1 MKRILAIIP
10 LLMIATA
17 SLAADEK
24 DITADNAVDQC
35 LDKYYEFSS
44 ECLED
49 LNDKTEAELKKAYE
63 TKLKSL
69 ERVDYT
75 KWWMGDEDRKKRMI
89 EAFRKSQRD
98 WLTYRDGY
106 CDVATT
112 AAQGTHF
119 LGAASVGCN
128 INMNKRRIKEIQLT
142 EVEMKR

>member
-1 MKRILAIIP
+1 MKKIAFLFST
-10 LLMIATA
+10 LLISHTLMAV
-17 SLAADEK
+17 DQK

-49 LNDKTEAELKKAYE
+49 LNEKTEAELKKAYE

-98 WLTYRDGY
+98 WLTYRDSY
-106 CDVATT
+106 CEVATIGE
-112 AAQGTHF
+112 QETHF
-119 LGAASVGCN
+119 IGAAWTGCT

-142 EVEMKR
+142 VVETTR

>member
-1 MKRILAIIP
+1 MKKIAFLFST
-10 LLMIATA
+10 LLISHTLMAV
-17 SLAADEK
+17 DQK
-24 DITADNAVDQC
+24 DITADNAVGQC

-63 TKLKSL
+63 TKLKAL

-98 WLTYRDGY
+98 WLTYRDSY
-106 CDVATT
+106 CEVATIGE
-112 AAQGTHF
+112 QETHF
-119 LGAASVGCN
+119 IGAAWTGCT

-142 EVEMKR
+142 VVETTR

>member
-1 MKRILAIIP
+1 MKRIMAIIP

-24 DITADNAVDQC
+24 DITSDNAVDQC

-142 EVEMKR
+142 VVEKTQ

>member
-1 MKRILAIIP
+1 MKKIAFIISV
-10 LLMIATA
+10 LLVSHG

-69 ERVDYT
+69 ARVDYT

-98 WLTYRDGY
+98 WLTYRDSY
-106 CDVATT
+106 CEVATIGK
-112 AAQGTHF
+112 QETHF
-119 LGAASVGCN
+119 IGAAWTGCT
-128 INMNKRRIKEIQLT
+128 INMNKRRIKEIQLIV
-142 EVEMKR
+142 VETTR

>member
-44 ECLED
+44 ECLEG
-49 LNDKTEAELKKAYE
+49 LNDKTEAELKKVYE

-128 INMNKRRIKEIQLT
+128 INMNKRRIKEIQLIV
-142 EVEMKR
+142 VETTR

>member
-1 MKRILAIIP
+1 MKKFVFLFST
-10 LLMIATA
+10 LLISHTLM
-17 SLAADEK
+17 AADQK

-49 LNDKTEAELKKAYE
+49 LNEKTEAELKKAYE
-63 TKLKSL
+63 TKLKAL

-98 WLTYRDGY
+98 WLTYRDSY
-106 CDVATT
+106 CEVATIGE
-112 AAQGTHF
+112 QETHF
-119 LGAASVGCN
+119 IGAAWTGCT
-128 INMNKRRIKEIQLT
+128 INMNKRRIKEIQST
-142 EVEMKR
+142 VVETTR

>member
-1 MKRILAIIP
+1 MKKTVFIIS
-10 LLMIATA
+10 LLLVSHT
-17 SLAADEK
+17 SLAVNKK
-24 DITADNAVDQC
+24 DITSDNAVDQC

-98 WLTYRDGY
+98 WLTYRDSY
-106 CDVATT
+106 CEVATIGE
-112 AAQGTHF
+112 QETHF
-119 LGAASVGCN
+119 IGAAWTGCT

-142 EVEMKR
+142 VVETTR

>member
-1 MKRILAIIP
+1 MKKIVFLFST
-10 LLMIATA
+10 LLISHTLM
-17 SLAADEK
+17 AADQK
-24 DITADNAVDQC
+24 DITADSAVDQC

-63 TKLKSL
+63 TKLKAL

-98 WLTYRDGY
+98 WLTYRDSY
-106 CDVATT
+106 CEVATIGE
-112 AAQGTHF
+112 QETHF
-119 LGAASVGCN
+119 IGAAWIGCT

-142 EVEMKR
+142 VVETTR

>member
-24 DITADNAVDQC
+24 DITSDNAVDQC

-75 KWWMGDEDRKKRMI
+75 KWWMGDEERKKRMI

>member
-1 MKRILAIIP
+1 MKRIMVIIP

-24 DITADNAVDQC
+24 DITSDNAVDQC

-142 EVEMKR
+142 VVEMKR

>member
-1 MKRILAIIP
+1 
-10 LLMIATA
+10 
-17 SLAADEK
+17 
-24 DITADNAVDQC
+24 
-35 LDKYYEFSS
+35 
-44 ECLED
+44 
-49 LNDKTEAELKKAYE
+49 E

-75 KWWMGDEDRKKRMI
+75 TWWMGDEDRKKRMI
-89 EAFRKSQRD
+89 EAFRKSQHD

-128 INMNKRRIKEIQLT
+128 INMNRQRIKEIQMLHIT
-142 EVEMKR
+142 SLE

>member
-24 DITADNAVDQC
+24 DITSDNAVDQC

-49 LNDKTEAELKKAYE
+49 LNDQTEAELKKAYE

-69 ERVDYT
+69 ARVDYT

-142 EVEMKR
+142 VVETTR

>member
-1 MKRILAIIP
+1 MRKTVFLVST
-10 LLMIATA
+10 LLISHTLM
-17 SLAADEK
+17 AADQK

-49 LNDKTEAELKKAYE
+49 LNEKTEAELKKAYE

-98 WLTYRDGY
+98 WLTYRDSY
-106 CDVATT
+106 CEVATIGE
-112 AAQGTHF
+112 QETHF
-119 LGAASVGCN
+119 IGAAWTGCT

-142 EVEMKR
+142 VVETTR

>member
-17 SLAADEK
+17 SLGADEK
-24 DITADNAVDQC
+24 DITSDNAVDQC

-49 LNDKTEAELKKAYE
+49 LNEKTEAELKKAYE

>member
-24 DITADNAVDQC
+24 DITSDNAVDQC

-128 INMNKRRIKEIQLT
+128 INMNKRRIKEIQLIV
-142 EVEMKR
+142 VETTR

>member
-10 LLMIATA
+10 ALMIATA

-24 DITADNAVDQC
+24 DITSDNAVDQC

-128 INMNKRRIKEIQLT
+128 INMNKRRIKEIQLIV
-142 EVEMKR
+142 VETTR

>member
-1 MKRILAIIP
+1 MKRIMAIIP

-24 DITADNAVDQC
+24 DITSDNAVDQC

-142 EVEMKR
+142 VVEMKR

>member
-10 LLMIATA
+10 ALMIATA

-89 EAFRKSQRD
+89 EAFRKS
-98 WLTYRDGY
+98 
-106 CDVATT
+106 
-112 AAQGTHF
+112 H
-119 LGAASVGCN
+119 
-128 INMNKRRIKEIQLT
+128 
-142 EVEMKR
+142 

>member
-1 MKRILAIIP
+1 MRKIVFLVST
-10 LLMIATA
+10 LLISHNLM
-17 SLAADEK
+17 AADQK

-49 LNDKTEAELKKAYE
+49 LNDKTEAELTKAYE
-63 TKLKSL
+63 TKLKAL

-89 EAFRKSQRD
+89 KAFRKSQRD
-98 WLTYRDGY
+98 WLTYRDSY
-106 CDVATT
+106 CEVATIGE
-112 AAQGTHF
+112 QETHYI
-119 LGAASVGCN
+119 GAAWTGCT

-142 EVEMKR
+142 VVETTR

>member
-1 MKRILAIIP
+1 MKKIAFIISF
-10 LLMIATA
+10 LLVSHA

-49 LNDKTEAELKKAYE
+49 LNGKTEAELKKEYE
-63 TKLKSL
+63 TKLKAL

-98 WLTYRDGY
+98 WLTYRDSY
-106 CDVATT
+106 CEVATIGE
-112 AAQGTHF
+112 QETHF
-119 LGAASVGCN
+119 IGAAWTGCT

-142 EVEMKR
+142 VVETTR

>member
-1 MKRILAIIP
+1 MKKIAFLFST
-10 LLMIATA
+10 LLISHTLMAV
-17 SLAADEK
+17 DQK
-24 DITADNAVDQC
+24 DITADNAVGQC

-98 WLTYRDGY
+98 WLTYRDSY
-106 CDVATT
+106 CEVATIGE
-112 AAQGTHF
+112 QETHF
-119 LGAASVGCN
+119 IGAAWTGCT

-142 EVEMKR
+142 VVETTR

>member
-1 MKRILAIIP
+1 MKKIVFLFST
-10 LLMIATA
+10 LLLSHTLM
-17 SLAADEK
+17 AADQK

-98 WLTYRDGY
+98 WLTYRDSY
-106 CDVATT
+106 CEVATIGE
-112 AAQGTHF
+112 QETHF
-119 LGAASVGCN
+119 IGAAWTGCT

-142 EVEMKR
+142 VVETTR

>member
-1 MKRILAIIP
+1 MKKIVFLFSTLLISHTLMAI
-10 LLMIATA
+10 
-17 SLAADEK
+17 DQK

-63 TKLKSL
+63 TKLKAL

-98 WLTYRDGY
+98 WLTYRDSY
-106 CDVATT
+106 CEVATIGE
-112 AAQGTHF
+112 QETHF
-119 LGAASVGCN
+119 IGAAWTGCN
-128 INMNKRRIKEIQLT
+128 INMNIRRIKEIQLIV
-142 EVEMKR
+142 VETTR

>member
-49 LNDKTEAELKKAYE
+49 LNDKTEAELKKVYE

-128 INMNKRRIKEIQLT
+128 INMNKRRIKEIQLIV
-142 EVEMKR
+142 VETTR

>member
-1 MKRILAIIP
+1 MKRIMAIIP

-24 DITADNAVDQC
+24 DITSDNAVDQC

-98 WLTYRDGY
+98 WLAYRDGY

-142 EVEMKR
+142 VVEMKR

>member
-1 MKRILAIIP
+1 MKKIVFLFST
-10 LLMIATA
+10 LLISHTLM
-17 SLAADEK
+17 AADQK
-24 DITADNAVDQC
+24 DITSDNAVDQC

-75 KWWMGDEDRKKRMI
+75 EWWMGDEDRKKRMI

-98 WLTYRDGY
+98 WLTYRDSY
-106 CDVATT
+106 CEVATIGE
-112 AAQGTHF
+112 QETHF
-119 LGAASVGCN
+119 IGAAWTGCT

-142 EVEMKR
+142 VVETTR

>member
-1 MKRILAIIP
+1 MKKIVFLFSA
-10 LLMIATA
+10 LLISHTLMAT
-17 SLAADEK
+17 DQK

-49 LNDKTEAELKKAYE
+49 LNEKTEAELKKAYE

-98 WLTYRDGY
+98 WLTYRDSY
-106 CDVATT
+106 CEVATIGE
-112 AAQGTHF
+112 QETHF
-119 LGAASVGCN
+119 IGAAWTGCT
-128 INMNKRRIKEIQLT
+128 INMNKRRIKEIQLIV
-142 EVEMKR
+142 VETTR

>member
-1 MKRILAIIP
+1 MKKIAFIISF
-10 LLMIATA
+10 LLVSHAL
-17 SLAADEK
+17 LAADEK

-49 LNDKTEAELKKAYE
+49 LNGKTEAELKKAYE

-98 WLTYRDGY
+98 WLTYRDSY
-106 CDVATT
+106 CEVATIGE
-112 AAQGTHF
+112 QETHF
-119 LGAASVGCN
+119 IGAAWTGCT

-142 EVEMKR
+142 VVETTR

>member
-1 MKRILAIIP
+1 MKKTVFLFST
-10 LLMIATA
+10 LLISHTLM
-17 SLAADEK
+17 AADQK

-89 EAFRKSQRD
+89 KAFRKSQRD
-98 WLTYRDGY
+98 WLTYRDSY
-106 CDVATT
+106 CEVATIGE
-112 AAQGTHF
+112 QETHF
-119 LGAASVGCN
+119 IGAAWTGCT

-142 EVEMKR
+142 VVETTR

>member
-24 DITADNAVDQC
+24 DITSDNAVDQC

-142 EVEMKR
+142 VVETTR

>member
-1 MKRILAIIP
+1 MRKIVFLFST
-10 LLMIATA
+10 LLISHTLM
-17 SLAADEK
+17 AADQK

-98 WLTYRDGY
+98 WLTYRDSY
-106 CDVATT
+106 CEVATIGE
-112 AAQGTHF
+112 QETHF
-119 LGAASVGCN
+119 IGAAWTGCT

-142 EVEMKR
+142 VVETTR

>member
-1 MKRILAIIP
+1 MKKIAFIISV
-10 LLMIATA
+10 LLVSHG

-24 DITADNAVDQC
+24 DITADDAVDQC

-49 LNDKTEAELKKAYE
+49 LNEKTEAELKKAYE

-98 WLTYRDGY
+98 WLTYRDSY
-106 CDVATT
+106 CEVATIGE
-112 AAQGTHF
+112 QETHF
-119 LGAASVGCN
+119 IGAAWTGCT

-142 EVEMKR
+142 VVETTR

>member
-1 MKRILAIIP
+1 MKKIAFLFSTFLISHT
-10 LLMIATA
+10 LM
-17 SLAADEK
+17 AADQK

-69 ERVDYT
+69 EHVDYT
-75 KWWMGDEDRKKRMI
+75 TWWMGDEDRKKRMI
-89 EAFRKSQRD
+89 EAFRKSQLD
-98 WLTYRDGY
+98 WLTYRDSY
-106 CDVATT
+106 CEVATIGE
-112 AAQGTHF
+112 QETHF
-119 LGAASVGCN
+119 IGAAWTGCT

-142 EVEMKR
+142 VVETTT